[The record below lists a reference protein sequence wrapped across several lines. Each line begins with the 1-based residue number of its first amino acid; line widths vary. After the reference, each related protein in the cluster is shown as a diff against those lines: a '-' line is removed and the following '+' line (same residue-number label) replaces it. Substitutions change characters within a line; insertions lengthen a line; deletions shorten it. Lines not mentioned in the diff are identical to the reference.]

1 MLFYNVGRS
10 KKRIK
15 KQIEEI
21 KGGKKAEEKEEVKR
35 T

>member
-1 MLFYNVGRS
+1 MWAEV